1 MKSMSVSLVLI
12 VVEPYN
18 CSRKVWVLAKK
29 YECSVER
36 ENEIWNKEKKIKTE
50 KKTTFKE
57 ERIREEKK
65 KTVCTWSRSLW
76 PDMKNKALDVA
87 YKR

>member
-36 ENEIWNKEKKIKTE
+36 ENEIWNKEKKNKDG
-50 KKTTFKE
+50 E
-57 ERIREEKK
+57 ENNVQRRKDKRREEED
-65 KTVCTWSRSLW
+65 S
-76 PDMKNKALDVA
+76 M
-87 YKR
+87 YMI